1 MSGGFVLFGIVA
13 SLFVNAPVWTT
24 ALWVYMILY
33 GSTGFPNAA
42 AGVGMQA
49 TMQQICPPRV
59 MGRAGGVS
67 SAIFT
72 GGMALGALMAGVATE
87 FTTART
93 LLNIQAATLSMCGVL
108 GFLFVV
114 RRISAVESIS

>member
-1 MSGGFVLFGIVA
+1 MSGAFLAFGLNA
-13 SLFVNAPVWTT
+13 ALFVNSPPFTT

-49 TMQQICPPRV
+49 TVQQICPRDV

-67 SAIFT
+67 SSIFT
-72 GGMALGALMAGVATE
+72 GGMALGATLASIAVE
-87 FTTART
+87 FVGSRA
-93 LLNIQAATLSMCGVL
+93 LLNVQSAMLFSCGL
-108 GFLFVV
+108 IGFFFVANQV
-114 RRISAVESIS
+114 R